1 MKFVLNK
8 CFGGASISDAA
19 VEFLDRANQYDFDNT
34 DLDLITLIEEKGTE
48 FCSGRYAKL
57 VVVEVPDDATDWE
70 INEYDGLESITYVQ
84 NGKLFHV

>member
-19 VEFLDRANQYDFDNT
+19 VEILDRAHQYDFSHT
-34 DLDLITLIEEKGTE
+34 DPDLIALIEEEGTK
-48 FCSGRYAKL
+48 FCSGYLAEL

-70 INEYDGLESITYVQ
+70 LDEYDGIESITYVLD
-84 NGKLFHV
+84 GKLYHV